1 MATYNGIPVGSLNN
15 KRGAGMEN
23 NDDPTKK
30 QKTEHQNAVVQGA
43 SKEKKSLGTKFK
55 ETFVKED
62 MKSVVK
68 NLWTKK
74 IFPDIISMIRDTIW
88 DGITMHF
95 GLGGSRGGYT
105 QSSRPGYTNYQ
116 AASVGPTYSY
126 SGNSKPAQPQQQQKK
141 PEAPSNWRDI
151 CYTSEEDAVKVL
163 NMLRMNATEY
173 DGYSEVADL
182 IEFSGFTVREFTD
195 HDWGWSTEMLMN
207 VNNSPNRR
215 YVDGEI
221 RYFLELPD
229 PISVKS

>member
-23 NDDPTKK
+23 NNDPTKK
-30 QKTEHQNAVVQGA
+30 QKPEHQDAVVQGA
-43 SKEKKSLGTKFK
+43 SKEKKSLGKKFK

-62 MKSVVK
+62 MKSVAK

-74 IFPDIISMIRDTIW
+74 IFPDIISMVRDTIW

-105 QSSRPGYTNYQ
+105 QGSRPGYTNYQ

-126 SGNSKPAQPQQQQKK
+126 SGNPKPAQQGAQQKK
-141 PEAPSNWRDI
+141 PEAPNNWRDI

-207 VNNSPNRR
+207 VSNSPNRR
-215 YVDGEI
+215 YIDGEI
-221 RYFLELPD
+221 RYFLDLPD